1 MDKQLWTSEE
11 LKDLISY
18 AKEMQQVNDDLRAQ
32 NMALL
37 AKLNNEEAKVRW
49 CREQLKV
56 VLNKQRQYA
65 KDNF

>member
-56 VLNKQRQYA
+56 VLNKQR
-65 KDNF
+65 